1 MNSTHCTVGVLAAA
15 SCNVMRCCSG
25 VENGWILCAR
35 TIPTYSVCSSTPS
48 RSFPP
53 SHPCLLLTQVLDSNT
68 IFSQNISL
76 LSFLLRLLVFVVL
89 PREEDFQPLTD
100 MILNGQPLR
109 MGLELLD
116 DTVCQN
122 WLELF
127 FIICYKVRWGGR
139 GGNGMI
145 VGSVRG
151 GRSDRDKGASVY
163 TYMLAQE
170 RLHLTWLPMFM
181 CTMCVYVSSAC
192 LFSHFQ
198 LIQTYSTQECF
209 RAQRSLTLSSPG

>member
-1 MNSTHCTVGVLAAA
+1 MD
-15 SCNVMRCCSG
+15 
-25 VENGWILCAR
+25 ECAR
-35 TIPTYSVCSSTPS
+35 TIPTCSVCSSTPS
-48 RSFPP
+48 PSPPPP

-127 FIICYKVRWGGR
+127 FIICYKVGWERVGWGGVGWGGR